1 MSYIQILC
9 TYLCLAQVSSA
20 APSPKKRWTINTNNT
35 VQDSPIFVDDGRIV
49 VFGTEAAS
57 SKRTE
62 NNGSAF
68 FVYGVD
74 AKTGHEHWSFQ
85 APGHPCTAI
94 FALCFHYRYFRGQHV
109 TVYSCAG
116 GIYSSPIVEAG
127 SVYFGCDDGN
137 LFKLHAATGK
147 LR

>member
-20 APSPKKRWTINTNNT
+20 APSPKKRWAINTNNT

-94 FALCFHYRYFRGQHV
+94 FALFFII
-109 TVYSCAG
+109 
-116 GIYSSPIVEAG
+116 GIFKVGMLLYIRAQAEFIHPRLLRPVIYTLVVMMATSSNCTQPLE
-127 SVYFGCDDGN
+127 N
-137 LFKLHAATGK
+137 
-147 LR
+147 